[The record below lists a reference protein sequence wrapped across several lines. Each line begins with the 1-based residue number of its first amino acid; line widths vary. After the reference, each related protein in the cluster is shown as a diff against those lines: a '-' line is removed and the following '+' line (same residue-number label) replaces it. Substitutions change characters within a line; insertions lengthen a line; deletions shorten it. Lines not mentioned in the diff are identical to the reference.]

1 MSLIDS
7 PCESVEVLM
16 EGLRQNWMKRNVA
29 LQTFEQ
35 ELTEAAQTILG
46 GKDGNVA
53 VLDTF
58 VPITEV
64 SSHSPS
70 ARLKSTTMAE
80 SVEENVAEDY
90 LHRELKR
97 FKPSTELEE
106 SGESDEDNIEASLRD
121 ALDSTVVASQSK
133 RRSRIKRQWDRVKAC
148 KSISGQYKA
157 ARMIATSV
165 RHWYYNR
172 NQSARVIQ
180 RFFRGWVARKRIAI
194 LRAQRVRLAC
204 CLQKW
209 QNETHILKRARA
221 CIKIQSLW
229 RGHVARL
236 SIHRMKHHNAF
247 RTHMEELFRL
257 YLERRENARRT
268 EAASTVQSAWKTFIA
283 QRYFGAL
290 RRSALIFQSIW
301 RGARVRRAVR
311 QYRLALG
318 NATHVEIEL
327 ADADE
332 NDFAEIDT
340 DPLQDVLSNFKAAKR
355 NVLGS
360 TEQPSRERDAPEAFV
375 ATCDEGSQHA
385 AATEYFIRRRKRHLR
400 QQHRRQRSDELKS
413 DPSRR
418 LARFLSNA
426 AKIPRR

>member
-1 MSLIDS
+1 MDS
-7 PCESVEVLM
+7 PRESVEALM
-16 EGLRQNWMKRNVA
+16 EGLRHNWMKRNVA

-35 ELTEAAQTILG
+35 ELTEAAETILG

-53 VLDTF
+53 VLNAFAVT
-58 VPITEV
+58 TEV

-70 ARLKSTTMAE
+70 ASLKSTTVAE

-90 LHRELKR
+90 LYRELKR
-97 FKPSTELEE
+97 FKRSTDEMQD

-121 ALDSTVVASQSK
+121 ALDSTVAASQSK
-133 RRSRIKRQWDRVKAC
+133 RRSRIKRQRDRVKVC
-148 KSISGQYKA
+148 ESISGQYKA
-157 ARMIATSV
+157 ARIIITSV
-165 RHWYYNR
+165 RRWYYNR
-172 NQSARVIQ
+172 NHSARVIQ
-180 RFFRGWVARKRIAI
+180 RFFRGWVARKRITS
-194 LRAQRVRLAC
+194 LRAQRMRLAC
-204 CLQKW
+204 CLRKW
-209 QNETHILKRARA
+209 HAQTYRLKRARA
-221 CIKIQSLW
+221 CTKIQSLW
-229 RGHVARL
+229 RGHAARL
-236 SIHRMKHHNAF
+236 SIHRMKRNAF
-247 RTHMEELFRL
+247 RSHMEELFRL
-257 YLERRENARRT
+257 YLERRKKARRT
-268 EAASTVQSAWKTFIA
+268 AAASTIQRAWKTFIA
-283 QRYFGAL
+283 QRNFGAL

-318 NATHVEIEL
+318 NATRVDIEL

-340 DPLQDVLSNFKAAKR
+340 DPLQDVFSNFKSAKKIT
-355 NVLGS
+355 LGS
-360 TEQPSRERDAPEAFV
+360 TEEPSRERDAPKAFV
-375 ATCDEGSQHA
+375 ATSDEDGQHD

-426 AKIPRR
+426 AKKSRY